1 MQECTYFSKKKTS
14 ISIDTIIKNEFSA
27 IFKIRYNLR
36 MFMGSSGAVPEWI
49 KKRKKKKIGKAIGD
63 KRSRVGT
70 NRR

>member
-1 MQECTYFSKKKTS
+1 VRG
-14 ISIDTIIKNEFSA
+14 EFSA

-36 MFMGSSGAVPEWI
+36 MFMGSSGAIPEWV
-49 KKRKKKKIGKAIGD
+49 KERKKKKKKRKAGKAIGD